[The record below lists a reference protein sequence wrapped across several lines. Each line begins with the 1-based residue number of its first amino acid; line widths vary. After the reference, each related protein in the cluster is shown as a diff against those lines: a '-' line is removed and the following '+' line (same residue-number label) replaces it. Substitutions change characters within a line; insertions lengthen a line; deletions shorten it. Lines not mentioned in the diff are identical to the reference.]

1 MKCPFGLV
9 FVNRK
14 NEEGAKFI
22 DESMSDI
29 DAGKKY
35 YFLNSALHQFLYPC
49 SRVGGSGWG
58 WYLRHFVF
66 LSVGM
71 SGICQDK
78 VFRTA
83 EPFADHSVKRNA
95 CLIG

>member
-35 YFLNSALHQFLYPC
+35 YFLNSALHCTNFY
-49 SRVGGSGWG
+49 
-58 WYLRHFVF
+58 
-66 LSVGM
+66 
-71 SGICQDK
+71 
-78 VFRTA
+78 T
-83 EPFADHSVKRNA
+83 PFPG
-95 CLIG
+95 LG

>member
-35 YFLNSALHQFLYPC
+35 YFLNSALYQFLYPF
-49 SRVGGSGWG
+49 SRVGV
-58 WYLRHFVF
+58 RVVF
-66 LSVGM
+66 EALCLSVCWHVWDL
-71 SGICQDK
+71 SG
-78 VFRTA
+78 
-83 EPFADHSVKRNA
+83 
-95 CLIG
+95 